1 MSKGISEYVRQE
13 LKKAEQ
19 ALKAAQNLLADG
31 LYDDAVSRA
40 YDAVFHSTR
49 AALKIKGIETVS
61 HNDLISQFALHLV
74 KTGEVEEEYGDI
86 LISQFALYPVKT
98 GEVEEEYGDILR
110 QIKEDRETGDYEP
123 LVTFGSDEAAQLV
136 GSADRFL
143 ARMRDWIG
151 KRAP

>member
-1 MSKGISEYVRQE
+1 MNEGIKEYVRQE

-19 ALKAAQNLLADG
+19 ALRAAQNLLADG

-40 YDAVFHSTR
+40 YYAVFHSAR

-61 HNDLISQFALHLV
+61 HKGLISQFALHLV
-74 KTGEVEEEYGDI
+74 KAGEVD
-86 LISQFALYPVKT
+86 
-98 GEVEEEYGDILR
+98 EEYGDILR

-123 LVTFGSDEAAQLV
+123 LVTFGSDEATQLV

-143 ARMRDWIG
+143 ARMREWIG
-151 KRAP
+151 KRIS

>member
-1 MSKGISEYVRQE
+1 MNERIAEYIRQE
-13 LKKAEQ
+13 VKKAEQ

-40 YDAVFHSTR
+40 YYAVFHSAR
-49 AALKIKGIETVS
+49 AVLKVKGIETVS
-61 HNDLISQFALHLV
+61 HKGLISQFALHL
-74 KTGEVEEEYGDI
+74 
-86 LISQFALYPVKT
+86 VKT

-123 LVTFGSDEAAQLV
+123 LVTFGSEETTQLV

-143 ARMRDWIG
+143 RRMRQWIG
-151 KRAP
+151 KKGS

>member
-1 MSKGISEYVRQE
+1 MNEGIKEYVRQE

-40 YDAVFHSTR
+40 YYAVFHSAR

-61 HNDLISQFALHLV
+61 HKGLISQFALHLV
-74 KTGEVEEEYGDI
+74 KAGEVG
-86 LISQFALYPVKT
+86 
-98 GEVEEEYGDILR
+98 EEYGDILR

-123 LVTFGSDEAAQLV
+123 LVSFGSEEAAQLV
-136 GSADRFL
+136 SGAGRFL
-143 ARMRDWIG
+143 ARMQEWIG
-151 KRAP
+151 KKGS

>member
-1 MSKGISEYVRQE
+1 MNKGISEYIRQE

-40 YDAVFHSTR
+40 YYAVFHGAR

-61 HNDLISQFALHLV
+61 HKGLISQFALHLV
-74 KTGEVEEEYGDI
+74 KV
-86 LISQFALYPVKT
+86 

-123 LVTFGSDEAAQLV
+123 LVTFGSDEATQLV
-136 GSADRFL
+136 GSAERFL
-143 ARMRDWIG
+143 ARMREWIE

>member
-1 MSKGISEYVRQE
+1 MNEGLREYVRQE

-40 YDAVFHSTR
+40 YYAVFHSAR

-61 HNDLISQFALHLV
+61 HKGLISQFALHL
-74 KTGEVEEEYGDI
+74 
-86 LISQFALYPVKT
+86 VKT

-123 LVTFGSDEAAQLV
+123 LVTFGSDEATQLV
-136 GSADRFL
+136 GSAERFL
-143 ARMRDWIG
+143 ARMQDWIG
-151 KRAP
+151 KRTP

>member
-40 YDAVFHSTR
+40 YYAVFHGAR

-61 HNDLISQFALHLV
+61 HKGLISQFALHLV
-74 KTGEVEEEYGDI
+74 KAVEV
-86 LISQFALYPVKT
+86 K
-98 GEVEEEYGDILR
+98 EEYGDILR

-123 LVTFGSDEAAQLV
+123 LVTFGSDETAQLV
-136 GSADRFL
+136 GSAERFL
-143 ARMRDWIG
+143 AKMRQWIG
-151 KRAP
+151 KRAS

>member
-1 MSKGISEYVRQE
+1 MNEGIREYVRQE

-40 YDAVFHSTR
+40 YYAVFHGAR

-61 HNDLISQFALHLV
+61 H
-74 KTGEVEEEYGDI
+74 KG
-86 LISQFALYPVKT
+86 LISQFALYLVKA

-123 LVTFGSDEAAQLV
+123 LVTFGQDEATQLV
-136 GSADRFL
+136 GSAERFL
-143 ARMRDWIG
+143 AKMREWIG
-151 KRAP
+151 KKGS

>member
-1 MSKGISEYVRQE
+1 MSQGIGEYVRQE

-40 YDAVFHSTR
+40 YYAVFHGAR

-61 HNDLISQFALHLV
+61 HKGLISQFALHLV
-74 KTGEVEEEYGDI
+74 K
-86 LISQFALYPVKT
+86 S

-123 LVTFGSDEAAQLV
+123 LVTFGADEATQLV
-136 GSADRFL
+136 SGAGRFL
-143 ARMRDWIG
+143 TRMKNWIE
-151 KRAP
+151 KKAP

>member
-1 MSKGISEYVRQE
+1 MSKEVTEYIRQE

-40 YDAVFHSTR
+40 YYAVFHGAR
-49 AALKIKGIETVS
+49 AALKIKGVETTS
-61 HNDLISQFALHLV
+61 HKGLISQFALHLV

-86 LISQFALYPVKT
+86 L
-98 GEVEEEYGDILR
+98 R
-110 QIKEDRETGDYEP
+110 QTKEDRETGDYEP
-123 LVTFGSDEAAQLV
+123 LVTFGPDEAAQLV
-136 GSADRFL
+136 GSAERFL

>member
-1 MSKGISEYVRQE
+1 MNEGLSEYVRQE

-19 ALKAAQNLLADG
+19 ALRAAQNLLADG

-40 YDAVFHSTR
+40 YYAVFHSAR

-61 HNDLISQFALHLV
+61 HKGLISQFALHLV
-74 KTGEVEEEYGDI
+74 K
-86 LISQFALYPVKT
+86 A

-123 LVTFGSDEAAQLV
+123 LVTFGSDEATQLV
-136 GSADRFL
+136 GSAERFL
-143 ARMRDWIG
+143 AKMRDWIG
-151 KRAP
+151 KKGS

>member
-1 MSKGISEYVRQE
+1 MNEGIKEYVRQE

-19 ALKAAQNLLADG
+19 SLKAAQNLLADG

-40 YDAVFHSTR
+40 YYAVFHSAR

-61 HNDLISQFALHLV
+61 HKGLISQFALHLV
-74 KTGEVEEEYGDI
+74 K
-86 LISQFALYPVKT
+86 A

-123 LVTFGSDEAAQLV
+123 LVTFGADEATQLV
-136 GSADRFL
+136 SRADRFL
-143 ARMRDWIG
+143 TRMQEWIG
-151 KRAP
+151 KQEA

>member
-1 MSKGISEYVRQE
+1 MSEGMGEYIRQE
-13 LKKAEQ
+13 LKKADQ

-40 YDAVFHSTR
+40 YYAVFHSAR
-49 AALKIKGIETVS
+49 AALKVKGIETVS
-61 HNDLISQFALHLV
+61 HKGLISQFALHLV
-74 KTGEVEEEYGDI
+74 K
-86 LISQFALYPVKT
+86 S

-136 GSADRFL
+136 GGAERFL
-143 ARMRDWIG
+143 AKMREWIE

>member
-1 MSKGISEYVRQE
+1 MSEGTSEYIRRE

-40 YDAVFHSTR
+40 YYAAFHGAR
-49 AALKIKGIETVS
+49 AALKIKGIETTS
-61 HNDLISQFALHLV
+61 HKGLISQFALHLV
-74 KTGEVEEEYGDI
+74 K
-86 LISQFALYPVKT
+86 A

-110 QIKEDRETGDYEP
+110 QTKEDRETGDYEP

-136 GSADRFL
+136 SSAERFL
-143 ARMRDWIG
+143 AKMREWIG
-151 KRAP
+151 KKGS

>member
-1 MSKGISEYVRQE
+1 MNEGINEYIRQE

-19 ALKAAQNLLADG
+19 ALRAAQNLLVDG

-40 YDAVFHSTR
+40 YYAVFHSAR

-61 HNDLISQFALHLV
+61 HKGLISQFALHLV
-74 KTGEVEEEYGDI
+74 K
-86 LISQFALYPVKT
+86 A

-123 LVTFGSDEAAQLV
+123 LMTFGSEEATQLV
-136 GSADRFL
+136 GNADRFL
-143 ARMRDWIG
+143 ARMRGWLG
-151 KRAP
+151 KRIS

>member
-1 MSKGISEYVRQE
+1 VNERTDEYIRQE

-40 YDAVFHSTR
+40 YYAVFHSAR

-61 HNDLISQFALHLV
+61 HKGLISQFALHL
-74 KTGEVEEEYGDI
+74 
-86 LISQFALYPVKT
+86 VKT

-123 LVTFGSDEAAQLV
+123 LVTFGSDETTQLV
-136 GSADRFL
+136 SSADRFL

>member
-1 MSKGISEYVRQE
+1 MSGGISEYVCQE

-40 YDAVFHSTR
+40 YYAVFHGAR
-49 AALKIKGIETVS
+49 AALKTKGIETVS
-61 HNDLISQFALHLV
+61 HKGLISQFALHL
-74 KTGEVEEEYGDI
+74 
-86 LISQFALYPVKT
+86 VKT

-143 ARMRDWIG
+143 SKMRDWIEKKG
-151 KRAP
+151 S